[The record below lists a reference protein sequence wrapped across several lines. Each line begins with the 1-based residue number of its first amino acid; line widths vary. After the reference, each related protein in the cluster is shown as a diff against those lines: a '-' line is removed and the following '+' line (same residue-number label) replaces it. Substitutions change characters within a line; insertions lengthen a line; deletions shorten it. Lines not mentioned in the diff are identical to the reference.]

1 MPVVSTLARR
11 SVAGVALVAV
21 LAAGCGDDDDEAAA
35 TDATETTEAADDA
48 ADEATDDQASEEA
61 AGDVLEVA
69 AAEGDLGTFLA
80 ALEAAGTMESLHAEG
95 PFTVFA
101 PTDAA
106 FDAYLSDAG
115 MTQSEVFADPEA
127 LRGVL
132 DFHVVEMNESSDMV
146 MEMAGQQL
154 TTASGEP
161 LDVTAEGEDVMV
173 GNAMVERYDLTASN
187 GVVHVIDH
195 VLIPPSMAGG

>member
-1 MPVVSTLARR
+1 MPAVSTIARR
-11 SVAGVALVAV
+11 SLAGVALVAV
-21 LAAGCGDDDDEAAA
+21 LAAGCGDDDDEGA
-35 TDATETTEAADDA
+35 TTDTTEAADTTDTTEASEDA
-48 ADEATDDQASEEA
+48 AS
-61 AGDVLEVA
+61 GDVLEVA
-69 AAEGDLGTFLA
+69 AAQSDLGTFLA
-80 ALEAAGTMESLHAEG
+80 ALEAAGTMDSLHGEG

-101 PTDAA
+101 PSDAA
-106 FDAYLSDAG
+106 FMAYLDEAG
-115 MTQSEVFADPEA
+115 MTQTEVFADPEA

-132 DFHVVEMNESSDMV
+132 DFHIVEMNESSEMV

-161 LDVTAEGEDVMV
+161 LDVTAEGDEVMV

-195 VLIPPSMAGG
+195 VLIPPSMTGG

>member
-1 MPVVSTLARR
+1 MSLVPTIARR

-21 LAAGCGDDDDEAAA
+21 LAAGCGGDDDDEGA
-35 TDATETTEAADDA
+35 TTDTTEAADAGA
-48 ADEATDDQASEEA
+48 ADTTEQPSEDATS
-61 AGDVLEVA
+61 GDVLEVA
-69 AAEGDLGTFLA
+69 AGEDDLGTFLS
-80 ALEAAGTMESLHAEG
+80 ALEAAGTMDSLHGEG

-106 FDAYLSDAG
+106 FTAYLEEAG
-115 MTQSEVFADPEA
+115 MSQTEVFADPEA

-132 DFHVVEMNESSDMV
+132 DFHVVEMNESSEMV

-154 TTASGEP
+154 TTVSGEP

-195 VLIPPSMAGG
+195 VLIPPSMAEG